1 MCTPGVRTAI
11 HSAVAVSCVTCA
23 DLWISMQVSISI
35 QTLVIQK
42 LQHSTDTTSS
52 TAPSTAPAHPSPA
65 QAAGQQ
71 ATAVTS
77 APEPVPPQS
86 QVSTIGLFQ
95 GLAINSSIKHLALHN
110 LQPAQILQLAA
121 ALSAGG
127 CAGALQQ
134 LNLQGARCVSVLW
147 RADASLTA
155 ATCQWHCAVGFQH
168 VADQDLLWITLVILM
183 QFVAVTGDASKE

>member
-1 MCTPGVRTAI
+1 
-11 HSAVAVSCVTCA
+11 
-23 DLWISMQVSISI
+23 MQVSISI

-77 APEPVPPQS
+77 APEPVPAQS
-86 QVSTIGLFQ
+86 QVSTTGLFQ

-134 LNLQGARCVSVLW
+134 LNLQGARCVS
-147 RADASLTA
+147 ASLTA

-168 VADQDLLWITLVILM
+168 VADQDLLWVKLVILM
-183 QFVAVTGDASKE
+183 QLVSVTGDASKE